1 MDANLTVA
9 IIGIVILSG
18 VFLKH
23 MSKKSNW
30 PLSLLLLIVGVF
42 VGPVFGILDAKELS
56 GAIES
61 FAIIA
66 LIIVLFDVGYEIKIY
81 RIKQLLKESTALAFV
96 GVASTLAVVSVIA
109 HFLLGFNIYLSLL
122 FGALLAST
130 DLTIISPLIEN
141 MKLKETVKEALAIE
155 ATLNSVIAAVLA
167 IIIGTI
173 LTYNTSILE
182 AVTRGLFYHVLTGIA
197 VGLMIGWI
205 LLKTVNKLQFDEM
218 PALVT
223 IGSVLVVYAATE
235 MIGASGIIAALI
247 VGILYGNADPA
258 PPRFVMSFGENL
270 QVILVTFV
278 YIMLGVMVQ
287 FEAFVEYSLIAAVLV
302 TSIIA
307 VRYFA
312 VKLVKIEDRLLA
324 QRVVGISGPR
334 GIISAILI
342 LTYAHFFPDPNLV
355 ISLGFAVILCTSLAV
370 FLLPVIEEKTN
381 SRTKAG
387 VSL

>member
-9 IIGIVILSG
+9 VIGIVILLG

-30 PLSLLLLIVGVF
+30 PLSLLLLIVGIF
-42 VGPVFGILDAKELS
+42 VGPVFGILDASELS

-66 LIIVLFDVGYEIKIY
+66 LIIVLFDVGYDIKFY
-81 RIKQLLKESTALAFV
+81 RIKQLLRESTTLAFT
-96 GVASTLAVVSVIA
+96 GVLSTLAVASSIA
-109 HFLLGFNIYLSLL
+109 YFWLGFDIYLSLL

-130 DLTIISPLIEN
+130 DLTIISPLIAN
-141 MKLKETVKEALAIE
+141 MKLKEKVKEMLAIE

-173 LTYNTSILE
+173 LTYNTSVIE
-182 AVTRGLFYHVLTGIA
+182 AISRGLIYHVAIGIA
-197 VGLMIGWI
+197 VGLMIGWL
-205 LLKTVNKLQFDEM
+205 LLKSVRKLDFEEM

-223 IGSVLVVYAATE
+223 IGTVLVVYAVTE
-235 MIGASGIIAALI
+235 MIGASGVIAALI
-247 VGILYGNADPA
+247 VGMLYGNANPA

-270 QVILVTFV
+270 QMILVTFV
-278 YIMLGVMVQ
+278 YILLGVMVR
-287 FEAFVEYSLIAAVLV
+287 FEAFVKYSWIAAVLV
-302 TSIIA
+302 TAIIV

-312 VKLVKIEDRLLA
+312 VKIVTLKERLIA
-324 QRVVGISGPR
+324 QRVIGVAGPR

-342 LTYAHFFPDPNLV
+342 LSYARFFPDPNIV

-381 SRTKAG
+381 SRTHGGFK
-387 VSL
+387 L